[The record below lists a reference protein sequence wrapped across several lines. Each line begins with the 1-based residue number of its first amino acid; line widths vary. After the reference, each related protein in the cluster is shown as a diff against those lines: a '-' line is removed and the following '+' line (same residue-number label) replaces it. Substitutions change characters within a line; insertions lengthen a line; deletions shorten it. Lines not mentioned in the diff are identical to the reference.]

1 MCFSSKVKTPKV
13 SSEIPAP
20 EPVLEEEPKG
30 IDYGADEDKSTEG
43 DEDGDNVAKIKRK
56 GESSDTP
63 SALSTAKT
71 VKSTAPTTTSAI
83 RRGLAKRK

>member
-13 SSEIPAP
+13 SSNIPAP

-30 IDYGADEDKSTEG
+30 IDYGADENKSTEG
-43 DEDGDNVAKIKRK
+43 DEDGDNVAKVKRE

-63 SALSTAKT
+63 SALSTTKT
-71 VKSTAPTTTSAI
+71 TKTTAPTATSAI